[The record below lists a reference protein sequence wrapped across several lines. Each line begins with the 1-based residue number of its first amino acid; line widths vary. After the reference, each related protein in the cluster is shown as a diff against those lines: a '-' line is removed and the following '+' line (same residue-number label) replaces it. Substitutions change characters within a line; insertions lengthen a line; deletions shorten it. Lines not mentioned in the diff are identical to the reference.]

1 MSISDELPLR
11 LSKANCT
18 SLDDMEVCTGKRQ
31 QNRLKRRAVIV
42 EVATRAFLERGYAAT
57 SMSAIADEL
66 GGSKATL
73 WAYFPSKEDLFIA
86 VVDDQVDQFA
96 VEVEVASE
104 LRAFSVEGL
113 HRYCLTFLRTLMKPR
128 AVALFRVIMGDGG
141 RFPEINSIFH
151 LRGPARFN
159 AYLSE
164 FLALRFPAGE
174 AARLALLINAALAG
188 WRSQILTRPDP
199 VRPGE
204 LEQFVDD
211 LFTHLRLAECAKSR
225 GYSLN

>member
-1 MSISDELPLR
+1 
-11 LSKANCT
+11 
-18 SLDDMEVCTGKRQ
+18 MENCTGKRE

-42 EVATRAFLERGYAAT
+42 EVATRAFLEQGYAAT

-73 WAYFPSKEDLFIA
+73 WSHFASKEELFIA
-86 VVDDQVDQFA
+86 VVDGQVAQFA
-96 VEVEVASE
+96 GEMEAARV
-104 LRAFSVEGL
+104 RGPFSIEGL
-113 HRYCLTFLRTLMKPR
+113 HCYCLTFLRNIMKPH

-151 LRGPARFN
+151 VRGPARLF

-164 FLALRFPAGE
+164 FLATRFTPDE
-174 AARLALLINAALAG
+174 AARLALLINATLVG
-188 WRSQILTRPDP
+188 WRSQILTRPAP
-199 VRPGE
+199 MRPGE

-211 LFTHLRLAECAKSR
+211 FIAHLQLTEYASDRDDP
-225 GYSLN
+225 LN

>member
-1 MSISDELPLR
+1 MNTSGDLPLR
-11 LSKANCT
+11 SSKRRCT
-18 SLDDMEVCTGKRQ
+18 SLYIMEVCAGKRQ

-42 EVATRAFLERGYAAT
+42 EVATRAFLEQGYAAT

-73 WAYFPSKEDLFIA
+73 WSYFASKEDLFIA
-86 VVDDQVDQFA
+86 VVDGQVDLFA
-96 VEVEVASE
+96 AEIEVASE
-104 LRAFSVEGL
+104 PRAFSVEGL
-113 HRYCLTFLRTLMKPR
+113 HHYCLTFLRTLMKPE

-151 LRGPARFN
+151 LRGPARFY
-159 AYLSE
+159 AYLSG
-164 FLALRFPAGE
+164 FLASRFAAEE
-174 AARLALLINAALAG
+174 AARLALLINATMAG

-199 VRPGE
+199 VHPGE

-211 LFTHLRLAECAKSR
+211 LIAHLRLTE
-225 GYSLN
+225 SLPD